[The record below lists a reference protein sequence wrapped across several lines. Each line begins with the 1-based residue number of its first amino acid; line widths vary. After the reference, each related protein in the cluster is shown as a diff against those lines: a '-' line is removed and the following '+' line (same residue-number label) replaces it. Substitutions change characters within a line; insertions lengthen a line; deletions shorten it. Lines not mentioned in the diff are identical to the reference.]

1 MKQDEDIFRSI
12 RLANWS
18 GNLARALLIFALAAL
33 SAAALART
41 LAHWFRAEAG
51 LAVFGWGTVTALAAA
66 LIGGWLRRE
75 TTVRTAAR
83 LDRRFALRNRLES
96 AVELRATDHPIR
108 AMQRAQAAYAWRQVP
123 GMRRLWLHAPLVCAL
138 AAALAAGIALGLCRA
153 NLQSLREAERV
164 AAGNARAE
172 EKPAGP
178 EEAES
183 GTKKAAPRLE
193 AALTLT
199 YPDEKAEFMPIDL
212 VEWEGAATG
221 NAPWTGI
228 ELRLVLNG
236 NALPPVPVTLPEA
249 ADAEGKRYPGGGVEL
264 DKLGVAPND
273 LLSLQ
278 LAGCVKADGERR
290 VFSAPVLLRIKPLRD
305 ELRIV
310 DIPVGA
316 TGAPFR
322 DFHATV
328 MEMIRRQTELL
339 RLFFAARGE
348 AELGTPESEVLDM
361 FALLAGE
368 QDKLGGQLAGFVL
381 AEREKE
387 GPGTITAKMLLAL
400 NLAVEEMRA
409 ARSALARIPAPESR
423 PEALE
428 AAPAAQQRALAA
440 LNASLQELT
449 RAIRKQRD
457 EPQTASPSQEAKQQ
471 SNVLERLDQA
481 IKSETGLI
489 GEFRANGIR
498 PALAATQGAVTV
510 ILQSLCLRRE
520 LSEATLAALAAAH
533 GASEKAEAA
542 IPSNAVRALDARTQ
556 EALAQMKE
564 ARRLIEKQSLTAR
577 NDALETARRAL
588 SAARRENRRPENSD
602 AEAAARSGE
611 KLAEGARALEAAA
624 HGLAEKGAPADAATL
639 RETGKKMADLSAQ
652 LDAVSRAEAA
662 TRMEGLRRAL
672 KEAQGSGSGAS
683 PGTLRD
689 ELDRLRREAAYLA
702 KNPQTESKGFLEELQ
717 LQIEDLQDYL
727 NAADP
732 ARSQAGTKRLREQVA
747 GIPNQLDGWFY
758 AGVEAGDYARIGERL
773 AVVTRLLDEM
783 RQAQSA
789 PAEMFLFA
797 PDQVPKEYRDLA
809 AAYFEALSRRRPE
822 AKKEAAAT
830 PETGEKP

>member
-18 GNLARALLIFALAAL
+18 GNLTRALLIFTLVAL
-33 SAAALART
+33 SAAALAWA
-41 LAHWFRAEAG
+41 LAHWLRAEGG
-51 LAVFGWGTVTALAAA
+51 LAVLGWGTAAALAAA
-66 LIGGWLRRE
+66 LVGGWLRRE
-75 TTVRTAAR
+75 TTVLTAAR

-108 AMQRAQAAYAWRQVP
+108 EMQRAQAACAWRQVP
-123 GMRRLWLHAPLVCAL
+123 GRRRLWLHGPLVCAL

-153 NLQSLREAERV
+153 RLQSLREAEH
-164 AAGNARAE
+164 AAAADAPTE
-172 EKPAGP
+172 EKPVGP
-178 EEAES
+178 EEAKPA
-183 GTKKAAPRLE
+183 TKKAAPRLE

-221 NAPWTGI
+221 NAPWTGV

-249 ADAEGKRYPGGGVEL
+249 ADAEGKRYLGDGVAL

-278 LAGCVKADGERR
+278 LVGCVKADGVRR

-305 ELRIV
+305 ELRII
-310 DIPVGA
+310 DIPSGA

-322 DFHATV
+322 DFHANI

-348 AELGTPESEVLDM
+348 AELGTPESEVQDM

-368 QDKLGGQLAGFVL
+368 QDKLGGQLADFVL

-387 GPGTITAKMLLAL
+387 GAGTITAKMLLAL

-428 AAPAAQQRALAA
+428 TAPAAQQRALAA

-457 EPQTASPSQEAKQQ
+457 EPQKASPSQEAKPQ
-471 SNVLERLDQA
+471 SNVLERLDRA
-481 IKSETGLI
+481 IKSETGVI

-498 PALAATQGAVTV
+498 PALAEAQGAVTV

-533 GASEKAEAA
+533 GASEKAESA
-542 IPSNAVRALDARTQ
+542 IPSNAVRALEARTQ

-588 SAARRENRRPENSD
+588 SAAQRENRRTENSD

-624 HGLAEKGAPADAATL
+624 RELAEKGAPADAATL

-683 PGTLRD
+683 SGALR
-689 ELDRLRREAAYLA
+689 EKLDRLRREAAYLA
-702 KNPQTESKGFLEELQ
+702 KHPQADSKGFLEELQ

-727 NAADP
+727 DAADP
-732 ARSQAGTKRLREQVA
+732 ARSQAGSKRLREQVA

-758 AGVEAGDYARIGERL
+758 AGIEAGDYGRIGETL
-773 AVVTRLLDEM
+773 GAVTRLLDEM

-789 PAEMFLFA
+789 PTEMFLFA

-822 AKKEAAAT
+822 AKKEAADAQKA
-830 PETGEKP
+830 GEKP

>member
-1 MKQDEDIFRSI
+1 MKQDEDIFRGI

-18 GNLARALLIFALAAL
+18 GNLARALLIFFLAAA
-33 SAAALART
+33 SAAALAWAA
-41 LAHWFRAEAG
+41 AHWFGAGRG
-51 LAVFGWGTVTALAAA
+51 LAVLGWGTAAALAAA
-66 LIGGWLRRE
+66 LAGGWFRRE
-75 TTVRTAAR
+75 TTVRTAVR

-108 AMQRAQAAYAWRQVP
+108 RMQCEQAARAWRQVS
-123 GMRRLWLHAPLVCAL
+123 GRRRLWLHGPLVCAL
-138 AAALAAGIALGLCRA
+138 AAALAAWIALRLCHAR
-153 NLQSLREAERV
+153 LESLREAERAPV
-164 AAGNARAE
+164 AGTPEAEKSAGTEAE
-172 EKPAGP
+172 PGKKKPA
-178 EEAES
+178 
-183 GTKKAAPRLE
+183 PRIE
-193 AALTLT
+193 AALALT
-199 YPDEKAEFMPIDL
+199 CPDEKAEFMPIDL
-212 VEWEGAATG
+212 VEWEGVATG
-221 NAPWTGI
+221 NAPWTEI

-236 NALPPVPVTLPEA
+236 TALPPVPVTLPEA
-249 ADAEGKRYPGGGVEL
+249 ADAEGKRYPGDCVEL

-278 LAGCVKADGERR
+278 LTGSVKADGVRR

-305 ELRIV
+305 ELRVV
-310 DIPVGA
+310 DMPSGA
-316 TGAPFR
+316 KGAPFR
-322 DFHATV
+322 DFHASV

-348 AELGTPESEVLDM
+348 AELGSPEAGVADM

-368 QDKLGGQLAGFVL
+368 QDKLGGELAGFVL

-387 GPGTITAKMLLAL
+387 GPGTITAEMLLAL
-400 NLAVEEMRA
+400 NRAVDEMRA
-409 ARSALARIPAPESR
+409 ARNALARIPTPESR

-440 LNASLQELT
+440 LNASLRELT
-449 RAIRKQRD
+449 KAIRKQRD
-457 EPQTASPSQEAKQQ
+457 EPQQAAPSQEVKEQ
-471 SNVLERLDQA
+471 SNVLEQLDRA

-489 GEFRANGIR
+489 GEFRANGLR
-498 PALAATQGAVTV
+498 PALAEGQGVVTV

-542 IPSNAVRALDARTQ
+542 IPSNAVRALEARTQ
-556 EALAQMKE
+556 ETLAQMKE
-564 ARRLIEKQSLTAR
+564 ARRLIEKQSLAAR

-588 SAARRENRRPENSD
+588 SAAQRENRRKENSD

-611 KLAEGARALEAAA
+611 KLSEGSRALETAARE
-624 HGLAEKGAPADAATL
+624 LAEKGAPADAATL
-639 RETGKKMADLSAQ
+639 RETGKKMADLSAR
-652 LDAVSRAEAA
+652 LDSMSRAEAA
-662 TRMEGLRRAL
+662 TGLEGLRRVL

-683 PGTLRD
+683 PGALR
-689 ELDRLRREAAYLA
+689 EKLDRLRREAAYLA
-702 KNPQTESKGFLEELQ
+702 KNPQADAKGWLEELT

-727 NAADP
+727 DAADP
-732 ARSQAGTKRLREQVA
+732 AHSQAGTKRLREHAA

-758 AGVEAGDYARIGERL
+758 AGIEAGDYGRIGETL
-773 AVVTRLLDEM
+773 GALTRLLDEM

-789 PAEMFLFA
+789 PTEMFMFA

-822 AKKEAAAT
+822 AKKEAAEAHKA
-830 PETGEKP
+830 GEKP